1 MEKINF
7 TNGQAPAIN
16 GTNLNQLQTNAE
28 TAINEIASS
37 LTNITDIDSYSFGN
51 NGYVRFKNGFQ
62 IAWNSQ
68 RVTAGGTEWSG
79 TGIFYSDHSMGN
91 WVKAFTNCYVV
102 NTFCNNSTFWTTIAN
117 ASATL
122 SGNLR
127 CFRPNNGTAET
138 LVGVIGFGKW
148 K

>member
-79 TGIFYSDHSMGN
+79 TGVFYSDHSMGN

-127 CFRPNNGTAET
+127 CFRPNNGTAEA